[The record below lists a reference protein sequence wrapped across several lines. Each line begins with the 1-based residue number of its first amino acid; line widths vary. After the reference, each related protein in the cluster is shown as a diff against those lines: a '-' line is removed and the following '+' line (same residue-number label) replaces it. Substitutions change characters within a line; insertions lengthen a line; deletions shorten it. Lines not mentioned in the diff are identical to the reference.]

1 MSRIFENKTSTQIC
15 ECYVCTVCAVFPTP
29 VKLCYKNIYIYL
41 QIELSHF
48 LILIYLF
55 YYDLFITNGSIFF
68 FLEASAGYCSVTLST
83 AGGAVNK
90 PWMHVWLFGQK
101 NLEELFLFY
110 YKCFK
115 IILNFSILINLIS
128 VGIFFYPKILH
139 LFFILADFTSSQHIL
154 KISSWK
160 NQCS

>member
-1 MSRIFENKTSTQIC
+1 MWMLC
-15 ECYVCTVCAVFPTP
+15 VYGVCVCAVFPPP

-68 FLEASAGYCSVTLST
+68 FLEASAGYCSVTLPT

-90 PWMHVWLFGQK
+90 PWMHFWLFGQK

-128 VGIFFYPKILH
+128 VGIFCWYPKILH